1 MPVAKDK
8 VGMKFGLLTV
18 ISRDTVNSIPGREYV
33 IVKCECGVE
42 KTTRF
47 DALTRGVT
55 KTCGCGKK
63 LHCLVHGHNRVGKRS
78 PEYKSWDSMVR
89 RCTNP
94 KHPVF
99 DDYGGRGITV
109 CERWL
114 SFNNFLSDMGI
125 KPSVK
130 LSIERIDNNS
140 GYFKENCKWATQ
152 SEQMRNTRRT
162 RNITVLG
169 VTKCLSYWAVETG
182 IDRRTIISRLN
193 KGWTE
198 SSAVLTPTR
207 RVTFK

>member
-18 ISRDTVNSIPGREYV
+18 ISRDTVNSKPGREYV
-33 IVKCECGVE
+33 IVKCKCGVE

-47 DALTRGVT
+47 DSLTMGVT

-63 LHCLVHGHNRVGKRS
+63 LHGLVHGHNKIDKRS
-78 PEYKSWDSMVR
+78 PEYTSWDSMVQ

-99 DDYGGRGITV
+99 DDYGGRGLTV

-114 SFNNFLSDMGI
+114 SFNNFLSDMGV

-130 LSIERIDNNS
+130 FSIERIDNNM
-140 GYFKENCKWATQ
+140 GYFKENCRWATQ
-152 SEQMRNTRRT
+152 AEQMRNTRRT

-169 VTKCLSYWAVETG
+169 VTKCLSDWVAEIG
-182 IDRRTIISRLN
+182 IDRRTVISRLN

-198 SSAVLTPTR
+198 SSAILTPTR
-207 RVTFK
+207 KAKLI